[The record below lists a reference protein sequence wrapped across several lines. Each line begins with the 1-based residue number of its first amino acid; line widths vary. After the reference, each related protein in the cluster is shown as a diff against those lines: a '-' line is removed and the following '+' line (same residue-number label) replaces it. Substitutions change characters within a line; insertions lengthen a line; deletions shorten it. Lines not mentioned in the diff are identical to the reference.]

1 MSGQVVKRAI
11 GSNDSALL
19 PESKRRTV
27 LLTEVGVDPRTLYV
41 ARALG
46 KAGHKIIVAS
56 GDHNQVVKASRYT
69 VMLFKKYYLRGVPK
83 KSGPLWYVY

>member
-1 MSGQVVKRAI
+1 MIVKLFESLLVEFVREFLVSLPLSGQVVKRAI
-11 GSNDSALL
+11 GSNDSSLL

-56 GDHNQVVKASRYT
+56 GDHNQVVKASR
-69 VMLFKKYYLRGVPK
+69 
-83 KSGPLWYVY
+83 